1 MIPNPADAK
10 FAKVGQ
16 VFANL
21 RAVNAASFCKGIRG
35 YDLDIIARKIF
46 KHLHIG
52 CKALDCGSGDVF
64 ALGWVDHGIP
74 SRMRSVSC
82 CYKLCEI
89 EFIAEMPLGASFVN
103 T

>member
-1 MIPNPADAK
+1 MTST
-10 FAKVGQ
+10 
-16 VFANL
+16 L
-21 RAVNAASFCKGIRG
+21 S
-35 YDLDIIARKIF
+35 RKI

-52 CKALDCGSGDVF
+52 CKALIVALGDVF

-89 EFIAEMPLGASFVN
+89 DFIAEMPLGASLVN
-103 T
+103 VTMFCLVNSK